1 MKYNNL
7 KDLESLTLEELRG
20 DLTRLYGE
28 RSITCTPKIIIV
40 G

>member
-7 KDLESLTLEELRG
+7 KDLESSTLEELRD
-20 DLTRLYGE
+20 DLTQLHGE
-28 RSITCTPKIIIV
+28 RFISCTPKIIIV